1 MKTKRKNAKKRLHKG
16 KKMEAK
22 KALFMGL
29 QPGSL
34 TGTGSAPPK
43 YFNIVLDQTI
53 VSNVKP

>member
-16 KKMEAK
+16 KKMESK

-34 TGTGSAPPK
+34 TGARQYLNVSLEAP
-43 YFNIVLDQTI
+43 L
-53 VSNVKP
+53 VSSVKP

>member
-34 TGTGSAPPK
+34 TGTAPPPQDYMK
-43 YFNIVLDQTI
+43 FSLEQTF
-53 VSNVKP
+53 VPSVKP